1 MDYKVKRTPAEMSSC
16 SRCKLSS
23 QSLSSAVNK
32 ASALTGSL
40 LQSGMGAPSGRVP
53 AGGKQW
59 DQLVAAIPSRG
70 IAVQRA
76 RRAAPRERVAELD
89 AMMQDLHDL
98 PELEEGEVS
107 HSELQQFVAQHLD
120 QIRELTQE

>member
-1 MDYKVKRTPAEMSSC
+1 MKRATVEMSSC

-23 QSLSSAVNK
+23 QSLSSTVNK

-40 LQSGMGAPSGRVP
+40 LQSGRGAPSGRVP
-53 AGGKQW
+53 AGGKHW
-59 DQLVAAIPSRG
+59 DQLVAAIPSGG

-76 RRAAPRERVAELD
+76 RRAAPRERVAKLD

-107 HSELQQFVAQHLD
+107 HSQLQQFVAQHLD